1 MSDNKFALPTAWPET
16 VRAALD
22 AVQHYRSDVDAPH
35 TGRTA
40 KAERRHSARVRAI
53 EAALIMSIA
62 THGLYGAESGGRSG
76 RG

>member
-53 EAALIMSIA
+53 EAALIESIA
-62 THGLYGAESGGRSG
+62 THGLHGGTP
-76 RG
+76 